1 MMDIALVSITLL
13 TYLAFASQKAL
24 DFWSHWY
31 PMTTMMR
38 LFSCSSN
45 DFAKALTQE
54 TVESTQFSP
63 KRKASMKLSTSHP
76 FVRQSPA
83 IVWA

>member
-31 PMTTMMR
+31 HLTYYCIQARTPT
-38 LFSCSSN
+38 SN
-45 DFAKALTQE
+45 RAYFMEESGDKVSAKLGARYE
-54 TVESTQFSP
+54 T
-63 KRKASMKLSTSHP
+63 
-76 FVRQSPA
+76 
-83 IVWA
+83 